1 MAREQ
6 YFFWVSLTV
15 SIFRGFIFA
24 IRILDNL
31 KDLPVS
37 DVCATDNAE
46 HRKNG
51 YKYTSGAQ
59 PLIDIQADKKTKAD
73 APDHCQAQLHHNG
86 QVFGPGTILF
96 VIKIHHRVP

>member
-1 MAREQ
+1 MALEQ

-15 SIFRGFIFA
+15 SIFRGFFFVIL
-24 IRILDNL
+24 ILDNL

-37 DVCATDNAE
+37 DVCAADNAE
-46 HRKNG
+46 YRKKG
-51 YKYTSGAQ
+51 YKDTADTQ
-59 PLIDIQADKKTKAD
+59 PLINIQADKKTKAD
-73 APDHCQAQLHHNG
+73 APDHRQAQLHHNR